1 MPELLIVYL
10 CGVIVLLAVSTC
22 IGGEEGIDLKH
33 ILIAGF
39 GWPLLMPLMAWRAWV
54 SRLP

>member
-54 SRLP
+54 SRVP